1 MSEKWAFIT
10 GASSGIGRSFA
21 IQAASMGY
29 NLVIS
34 ARRQE
39 ILNDLA
45 DELSAR
51 YHIQAEF
58 ISADLSEKKGIV
70 ALEERIRQMPNLELL
85 INNAGFGTRPLA
97 FWETDKLNHDGMMNV
112 HMNTSVMLTY
122 AALPGMVANRKGAVI
137 LLSSIGA
144 FMPVTG
150 NVTYCSTKSFLV
162 TFAQSLSLELEGTG
176 VRVQALC
183 PGFTHTGFHDTK
195 EYEGLNVKS
204 NVPDWLWMSAND
216 VVAASF
222 RALDKGKII
231 CIPGWFNYGMIWA
244 SRLGLLKYFAD
255 KRK

>member
-1 MSEKWAFIT
+1 MSEKWALIT

-21 IQAASMGY
+21 IHAASMGY
-29 NLVIS
+29 NLIIS
-34 ARRQE
+34 ARRQKV
-39 ILNDLA
+39 LNDLA
-45 DELSAR
+45 DKLSAK
-51 YHIQAEF
+51 YQIQAEV
-58 ISADLSEKKGIV
+58 ITADLSEKKGIE
-70 ALEERIRQMPNLELL
+70 ALEEKVRLMPNLELL
-85 INNAGFGTRPLA
+85 VNNAGFGIRPVA
-97 FWETDKLNHDGMMNV
+97 FWETDKMSHEGMMNV
-112 HMNTSVMLTY
+112 HMNASVMLTH
-122 AALPGMVANRKGAVI
+122 AALPGMIANRKGAVI

-162 TFAQSLSLELEGTG
+162 TFAQSLSLELESTG
-176 VRVQALC
+176 VRIQALC
-183 PGFTHTGFHDTK
+183 PGFTSTGFHDTK

-204 NVPDWLWMSAND
+204 NVPGWLWMSPDN

-231 CIPGWFNYGMIWA
+231 CIPGWFNYGIIWA